1 MLLREAARHDV
12 SEAKVGKR
20 FEASQLGSEGDVVG
34 YRSQY
39 FAHRKYLVAC
49 QSAHYLHKCLEK
61 RLWEES
67 RYCAR
72 QLKGVG
78 VKLSTQLVTAGLDS
92 LQKLEAA
99 DPRQLERILGKPYPA
114 GNALLTEVHRLPPCV
129 TLSLE
134 ELQSARVRDTGDVEV
149 HFKLV
154 VERHDAHCAPRSAD
168 RANMFAQLLVG
179 DSSNVLTHNERIAT
193 HSFASPHTVH
203 FAIRTSRQQ
212 KARVTVLAY
221 LVRASPAEPC
231 SLSCCRPLPVSL
243 ILVHT
248 CATDNATPWAD
259 DCGQVCTDV
268 RSASPP
274 RISAF
279 VSRC

>member
-1 MLLREAARHDV
+1 
-12 SEAKVGKR
+12 
-20 FEASQLGSEGDVVG
+20 VVE

-49 QSAHYLHKCLEK
+49 YSAHYLHKCLEK

-114 GNALLTEVHRLPPCV
+114 GNALLTEVQRLPPCV
-129 TLSLE
+129 ALSLQ
-134 ELQSARVRDTGDVEV
+134 ELHSARVHDTNNVEV

-154 VERHDAHCAPRSAD
+154 VERHDAHGAPRSAD

-179 DSSNVLTHNERIAT
+179 DSSNMLMHNERIAT
-193 HSFASPHTVH
+193 HSFASPHIVH

-212 KARVTVLAY
+212 TARVTVHAY
-221 LVRASPAEPC
+221 LVRASPAEPS
-231 SLSCCRPLPVSL
+231 SLSCCTACAANSSL
-243 ILVHT
+243 
-248 CATDNATPWAD
+248 
-259 DCGQVCTDV
+259 
-268 RSASPP
+268 SP
-274 RISAF
+274 S
-279 VSRC
+279 C